1 MSITSVSFWFKLR
14 WGLAFLSPVRTI
26 HAGHIHTIRS
36 QKPSWWSDSM
46 NSKGSQQLFYLFFF
60 FFSGFVA
67 GAQTQTAMQ
76 MRFTWM
82 TSNDL
87 RVVALVQAAEKEKPC
102 ISTESQHKSKCIFV
116 RLLWSPSYFS
126 CWVIYGGL
134 GHAGQRDGWHV
145 TKGWGRI
152 HTYRAP
158 STLNISYTQVKH
170 SNAPEANK

>member
-1 MSITSVSFWFKLR
+1 MSFSSWDEGWHFSAQWEQSMLATSTPSAAKNHHGDLTRWTVKEASNSFIF
-14 WGLAFLSPVRTI
+14 
-26 HAGHIHTIRS
+26 
-36 QKPSWWSDSM
+36 
-46 NSKGSQQLFYLFFF
+46 FFF
-60 FFSGFVA
+60 FFSELVVGV
-67 GAQTQTAMQ
+67 QTQTAMQ

-82 TSNDL
+82 TSNDF
-87 RVVALVQAAEKEKPC
+87 RVAALVQAAEKEKPC

-134 GHAGQRDGWHV
+134 GHAGQSDGWHV

-170 SNAPEANK
+170 SNALEANK